1 MDTHGT
7 HVGYVRSA
15 KRIACVRAR
24 ASLAR
29 CRPAAWI
36 QADGRHR
43 ARADSLRA
51 CQGIHGTVPPVRLDP
66 SGRAAPCHGC
76 PGTVPPIRLV
86 PGMPWHGVTSPN
98 FGQAVDLEVAE
109 EVEDNRLRN
118 LLHRSPYQLR
128 AKIKKRPTRA
138 TTNILP

>member
-1 MDTHGT
+1 M
-7 HVGYVRSA
+7 S
-15 KRIACVRAR
+15 
-24 ASLAR
+24 
-29 CRPAAWI
+29 PAAW
-36 QADGRHR
+36 ASKRPETFEDSNVPPGPVRH
-43 ARADSLRA
+43 A
-51 CQGIHGTVPPVRLDP
+51 VPPVRLEP
-66 SGRAAPCHGC
+66 SGRAAPCQGI
-76 PGTVPPIRLV
+76 PGTHVGSCPLGRADIANVRAM
-86 PGMPWHGVTSPN
+86 GMPGHARWLVTSPN